1 MKSEA
6 LQELV
11 KKIFSDEKTKQQFM
25 SNPESVL
32 SRFSLTKQ
40 EKRAV
45 LSTYTKM
52 GLIASDSPQLEA
64 TLAPQSGWFAPTPL

>member
-1 MKSEA
+1 MKSKA

-32 SRFSLTKQ
+32 SKFSLSKQ

-45 LSTYTKM
+45 LSAYTKV
-52 GLIASDSPQLEA
+52 GLVTSDSPQLEA
-64 TLAPQSGWFAPTPL
+64 AIKPEITWFSPIP

>member
-1 MKSEA
+1 MKSQA

-32 SRFSLTKQ
+32 SKYSLTEQ

-45 LSTYTKM
+45 LSAHTKI
-52 GLIASDSPQLEA
+52 GLVTSDSPQLEA
-64 TLAPQSGWFAPTPL
+64 AIKPNITWWAPSP